1 MLALRSRDPD
11 VPDVQHTPD
20 DPADPDASD
29 SEDLSQMNHDTP
41 DGPGI
46 TLHLV
51 QEVLTKVEA
60 HVQCASVI
68 WLQSR
73 HSFRI
78 TRKDKVVN
86 QVRVPNLKKKL
97 AQALKTE
104 NHQNLQ
110 QAFHMA
116 LAQGEEFL
124 NSGMDSTDQ
133 P

>member
-1 MLALRSRDPD
+1 MLALRQKQEEEQLSGD
-11 VPDVQHTPD
+11 PDVQHTPD
-20 DPADPDASD
+20 DPDASD
-29 SEDLSQMNHDTP
+29 SEDLSKAPP

-86 QVRVPNLKKKL
+86 QVRVANLKKKL
-97 AQALKTE
+97 SQALETE
-104 NHQNLQ
+104 NYQNLQ